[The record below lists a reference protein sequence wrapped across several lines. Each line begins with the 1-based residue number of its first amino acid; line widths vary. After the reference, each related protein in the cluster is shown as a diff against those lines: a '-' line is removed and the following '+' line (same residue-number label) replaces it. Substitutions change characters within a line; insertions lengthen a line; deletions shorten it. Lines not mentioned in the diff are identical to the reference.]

1 MPTLKT
7 IRTRISSVKSTQKI
21 TRAMKLV
28 SAARLRRAQD
38 AIVGAR
44 PYANAL
50 ADAVVEVAL
59 RAGADAHPLLDQ
71 RTPERLMMV
80 PLTSDRGLAGGFN
93 ANVFRAVQRFVGEQQ
108 RATPAAREIALE
120 LVGKKGRDFYRRRKA
135 TFTVGHELA
144 GPTADTALQIAREM
158 AHIVT
163 HAFQNGRTDAVY
175 LVYNEFK
182 SAGQQRVVVEPLLP
196 ITGANLRARD
206 ESAAPI
212 DFLYEPSKERLLDAL
227 LPMYVESQ
235 IYRGLLESMAS
246 EFGARMTAMDAATT
260 NAKKMISK
268 TIDISVTSVLQ
279 TTAGKMIFGKFDERM
294 HSVHDKE
301 RERPVRETAPAT
313 GTNA

>member
-1 MPTLKT
+1 MPSLKT
-7 IRTRISSVKSTQKI
+7 IRNRISSVKSTQKI

-50 ADAVVEVAL
+50 ADTVVEVAL
-59 RAGADAHPLLDQ
+59 RAGADAHPLLDR

-135 TFTVGHELA
+135 TFTIGHELA

-196 ITGANLRARD
+196 ITGANLRDRQA
-206 ESAAPI
+206 SAAAPI

-246 EFGARMTAMDAATT
+246 EFGARMTAMDSATT
-260 NAKKMISK
+260 NAKKMISSL
-268 TIDISVTSVLQ
+268 TLQ
-279 TTAGKMIFGKFDERM
+279 YNRARQAAIT
-294 HSVHDKE
+294 KE
-301 RERPVRETAPAT
+301 LMEIVSGAEALK
-313 GTNA
+313 G

>member
-1 MPTLKT
+1 MPSLKA

-59 RAGADAHPLLDQ
+59 RAGADAHPLLDR
-71 RTPERLMMV
+71 RTPERLTMV

-93 ANVFRAVQRFVGEQQ
+93 ANVFRALQRFVLEQQ
-108 RATPAAREIALE
+108 RATPPAREIALE
-120 LVGKKGRDFYRRRKA
+120 IVGKKGRDYFRRRKM
-135 TFTVGHELA
+135 TIGHELP
-144 GPTADTALQIAREM
+144 GPTAETAVQIAREM

-163 HAFQNGRTDAVY
+163 HSFMNGRTDAVY

-182 SAGQQRVVVEPLLP
+182 SAGTQRVVVEPLLP
-196 ITGANLRARD
+196 ITGEGLRVAA
-206 ESAAPI
+206 SAGDAGAI
-212 DFLYEPSKERLLDAL
+212 DFLYEPSKQRLLDQL
-227 LPMYVESQ
+227 LPMFVESQ

-246 EFGARMTAMDAATT
+246 EFGARMTAMDSATT
-260 NAKKMISK
+260 NAKEMISSLTLK
-268 TIDISVTSVLQ
+268 YNRARQAAIT
-279 TTAGKMIFGKFDERM
+279 
-294 HSVHDKE
+294 KE
-301 RERPVRETAPAT
+301 LMEIVSGAEALK
-313 GTNA
+313 G

>member
-1 MPTLKT
+1 MPSLKS

-50 ADAVVEVAL
+50 AEAIVEVAL
-59 RAGADAHPLLDQ
+59 RAGSDAHPLLD
-71 RTPERLMMV
+71 RRVPERLTMV

-93 ANVFRAVQRFVGEQQ
+93 ANVFRALQRFTDEQK
-108 RATPAAREIALE
+108 RATPAAREIAVE
-120 LVGKKGRDFYRRRKA
+120 IVGKKGRDYFRRRKA
-135 TFTVGHELA
+135 TIGHELP
-144 GPTADTALQIAREM
+144 GPTAETALKIAQEM

-163 HAFQNGRTDAVY
+163 HSFQNGRTDAVY

-182 SAGQQRVVVEPLLP
+182 SAGTQRVVVEPLLP
-196 ITGANLRARD
+196 ITGANLRIPD
-206 ESAAPI
+206 AAAAAAT

-246 EFGARMTAMDAATT
+246 EFGARMTAMDNATR
-260 NAKKMISK
+260 NAKEMISSL
-268 TIDISVTSVLQ
+268 TLQ
-279 TTAGKMIFGKFDERM
+279 YNRARQAAIT
-294 HSVHDKE
+294 KE
-301 RERPVRETAPAT
+301 LMEIVSGAEALK
-313 GTNA
+313 G